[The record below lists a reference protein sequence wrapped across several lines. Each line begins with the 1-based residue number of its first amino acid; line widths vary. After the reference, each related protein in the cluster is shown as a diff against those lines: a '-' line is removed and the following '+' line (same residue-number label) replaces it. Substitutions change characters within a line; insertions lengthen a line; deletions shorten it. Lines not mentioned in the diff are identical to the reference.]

1 MSGFKQALDD
11 LRNFDIADLADLDSA
26 GSWPQPVK
34 FALALITVAGCLWAG
49 YFLHIK
55 DLQEQLERQEFEEV
69 SLRQNFE
76 AKAFLA
82 ANLEEYRAQTVEMQA
97 AFAELLRQL
106 PSETEVPGLVDD
118 VTETGL
124 GSGLEFSNIELSDE
138 VTQEIYIE
146 LPIEI
151 DVTGSYHDF
160 ATFVSGVAS
169 LPRIVT
175 LHDFEIVQQDGLLLS
190 MRIIAKT
197 YRYREEE
204 DGVSTL

>member
-1 MSGFKQALDD
+1 M
-11 LRNFDIADLADLDSA
+11 
-26 GSWPQPVK
+26 
-34 FALALITVAGCLWAG
+34 
-49 YFLHIK
+49 
-55 DLQEQLERQEFEEV
+55 
-69 SLRQNFE
+69 
-76 AKAFLA
+76 
-82 ANLEEYRAQTVEMQA
+82 
-97 AFAELLRQL
+97 
-106 PSETEVPGLVDD
+106 
-118 VTETGL
+118 TETGI
-124 GSGLEFSNIELSDE
+124 GSGLEFSKIELSDE